1 MWKPWA
7 KQAFGCCLCHDFLSL
22 CACVVCAM
30 LVSMRAMMSPCVVSM
45 GAPGQAQAA
54 RRVNLAE
61 PSMDRRGTSGARS
74 SGIDRGEGPPAP
86 RPAPEL
92 VDLLERLGID
102 ERNDGSGPRLVD
114 QLVYLVP
121 HVDLCRIHQLVDL
134 CCLTDHDWAE
144 LGVPREKNL
153 KLMEAVCGR
162 VAEHAGVGPS
172 RMTLLRVES
181 MDMHHARL
189 ACMDRFACQ
198 GLPGSHCLAERTP
211 CEAQTGAV
219 THRQGSAH
227 GVASGP
233 EQLQVT
239 SEDAG
244 PSLEGA
250 SEEAAQFVAA
260 AVEAQR
266 AALRSLNN
274 ALDAVRPSGRFSFA
288 AATAVRGTS
297 FAIDSL
303 QCTPC
308 TPEMAAQALTATS
321 RALAS
326 CPQGPTYDVV
336 LKAEQNVRELF
347 VWTAQLK
354 APLGNERAL
363 VEVLRR
369 AIGVSTIGVDTLSQL
384 LHSHRQAVNKRF
396 NKASLPPSS
405 GRGKGRGR

>member
-74 SGIDRGEGPPAP
+74 SGSDRGEGPPAP

-92 VDLLERLGID
+92 VNLLKRLGF
-102 ERNDGSGPRLVD
+102 DGPGPRLVD
-114 QLVYLVP
+114 QLVYLG
-121 HVDLCRIHQLVDL
+121 LVEVTHL
-134 CCLTDHDWAE
+134 CCLTDHDWGE
-144 LGVPREKNL
+144 LGVPREEIL
-153 KLMEAVCGR
+153 PLMEAVGGR
-162 VAEHAGVGPS
+162 AAEHAGGGCGYQTG
-172 RMTLLRVES
+172 R
-181 MDMHHARL
+181 
-189 ACMDRFACQ
+189 
-198 GLPGSHCLAERTP
+198 AERTP

>member
-86 RPAPEL
+86 RLAPEL

-162 VAEHAGVGPS
+162 AAEHAGVGCGYQTG
-172 RMTLLRVES
+172 R
-181 MDMHHARL
+181 
-189 ACMDRFACQ
+189 
-198 GLPGSHCLAERTP
+198 AERTP

-266 AALRSLNN
+266 AALRSLSN